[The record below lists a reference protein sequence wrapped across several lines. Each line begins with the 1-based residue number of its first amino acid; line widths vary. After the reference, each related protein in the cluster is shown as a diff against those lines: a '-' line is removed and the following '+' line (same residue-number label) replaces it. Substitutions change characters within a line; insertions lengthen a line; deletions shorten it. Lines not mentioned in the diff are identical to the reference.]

1 MFDELK
7 SSKNSEILLDEID
20 LIDVQSTNIIDLNIN
35 S

>member
-20 LIDVQSTNIIDLNIN
+20 LIDVKTSNIMDLNIN